1 MIGNAQSS
9 DTMTHPVPSSV
20 PPAISKNMADETI
33 QIKRYPNR
41 RFYARNTSK
50 YVSLPEIEEM
60 ICAGNTVDVRDSQ
73 TGDDITHLV
82 LTQIIMDRQPEKIAL
97 FPIEMLHS
105 IVRSNDMMTEFLR
118 DYFRH
123 SLTYLEY
130 LKQHGTSMKG
140 LATPVHWVKAWLD
153 GFRQANDDAQGLPAG
168 ENEAP
173 GEAELAERIAELEAR
188 IRQLETAKE

>member
-1 MIGNAQSS
+1 MS
-9 DTMTHPVPSSV
+9 DEP
-20 PPAISKNMADETI
+20 I

-60 ICAGNTVDVRDSQ
+60 IRQGHTVDVRDSQ
-73 TGDDITHLV
+73 TGEEITHVV
-82 LTQIIMDRQPEKIAL
+82 LAQIIMDRQPEKMAL
-97 FPIEMLHS
+97 FPSEMLHS

-130 LKQHGTSMKG
+130 LKQHGSSVQG
-140 LATPVHWVKAWLD
+140 LVNPVHWVKAWID
-153 GFRQANDDAQGLPAG
+153 GFRGPNDA
-168 ENEAP
+168 AP
-173 GEAELAERIAELEAR
+173 VPRGAETTGPPKSELAERIEELEER
-188 IRQLETAKE
+188 IRQLEAAKA